1 MYFQS
6 ALLAVAICGAGV
18 YSQQAGTLT
27 AETRPSLPVS
37 ECTTAGCTTLNTEVT
52 LDANWRWTHSIEGS
66 TNCYTGNEWDTTIC
80 SSPAVCAQECA
91 LDGADYAGTYGISAA
106 EDALTLTFVTGSNV
120 GSRTYLMAEGGEEY
134 QMFDLRNKEFT
145 FTVDASKLPCGL
157 NGALYFVEMPADGGM
172 AAAPDNK
179 AGAKYGTGYC
189 DSQCPK
195 DIKFINGE
203 VSSISGG
210 EPSHH
215 TDSLSGQFRQL
226 DCFRNLLKHWN
237 GL

>member
-1 MYFQS
+1 MTFQS
-6 ALLAVAICGAGV
+6 ALLATAVFGAGV
-18 YSQQAGTLT
+18 YAQQAGNLT

-37 ECTTAGCTTLNTEVT
+37 QCTAAGCTTLNTEVT
-52 LDANWRWTHSIEGS
+52 LDANWRWTHTTSGS

-80 SSPAVCAQECA
+80 TSPAVCAQECA
-91 LDGADYAGTYGISAA
+91 LDGADYAETYGISATD
-106 EDALTLTFVTGSNV
+106 DALTLTFVTGSNV
-120 GSRTYLMAEGGEEY
+120 GSRNYLMAEGGSEY

-172 AAAPDNK
+172 AAATDNK

-189 DSQCPK
+189 DSQCPQ

-203 VSSISGG
+203 VCCT
-210 EPSHH
+210 PS
-215 TDSLSGQFRQL
+215 
-226 DCFRNLLKHWN
+226 
-237 GL
+237 